1 MAPAAATRSGAPRG
15 GGLPF
20 LSFPG
25 AGSSPLRARP
35 PPPPAEPGGSRW
47 CPRWPQRAR
56 EASCPLCAR
65 ATPLLHSWAGGR
77 REGGIGGA
85 WASPK
90 PRSSRAVATRP
101 RFRPWSVEKKKER
114 KKGPPGPGSTR
125 ASQQPP
131 RSKTRP
137 RASWGDQMVSVRRL
151 PGPPEAGDATSMAD
165 VPRRAAPCPPPRPP
179 AGRPLGP
186 GPRAPRGGRWPQQLA
201 GRGGGLA
208 PPPGG
213 ATAGPRRGVRPA
225 ASRSA
230 RPGPR
235 GPRGRRPGP
244 SRSARPGAAWEET
257 GGGRG
262 GGVGGGRGRRKGGQA

>member
-101 RFRPWSVEKKKER
+101 CFGPWSVEKKKE
-114 KKGPPGPGSTR
+114 KGARPARAQR

-151 PGPPEAGDATSMAD
+151 PGPPEAGDAASTAD

-235 GPRGRRPGP
+235 GPGAAVPAAVPARPVRRGR
-244 SRSARPGAAWEET
+244 
-257 GGGRG
+257 
-262 GGVGGGRGRRKGGQA
+262 VQRGRKQEEGGEEE